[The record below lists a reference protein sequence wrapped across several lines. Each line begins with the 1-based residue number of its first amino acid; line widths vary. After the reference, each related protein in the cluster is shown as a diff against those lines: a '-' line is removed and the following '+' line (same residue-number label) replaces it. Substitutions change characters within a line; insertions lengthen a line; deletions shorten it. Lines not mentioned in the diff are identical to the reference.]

1 MDAQTTDH
9 VNLDRDIT
17 ILSDPRAVSMAD
29 EWFDIAN
36 LDHFWTRRR
45 FDVLTAL
52 LRRLSVSPGRAC
64 EIGCGHGLLQR
75 QIEDRFGIPVDGID
89 LNLSALKASVSCKGK
104 LFCYD
109 IFDER
114 PDFRETYDF
123 LILFDVLEHIED
135 QLGFL
140 ACASDFLRP
149 GGSIAINVPA
159 RQELFSA
166 FDAQVGHIRRYSL
179 ESLTDVV
186 AKAGLNEKVT
196 TYWGYP
202 LVPLLWMRKI
212 MLKGTRGPQVI
223 QTGFSPRGALVNHA
237 LTLLAGLERIPSTTY
252 GTGLMMIAEKPK
264 PKPASLTNP

>member
-1 MDAQTTDH
+1 MGTQIINH
-9 VNLDRDIT
+9 LKLDRDIT
-17 ILSDPRAVSMAD
+17 ILSDPRTVSMAD
-29 EWFDIAN
+29 EWFDVAN
-36 LDHFWTRRR
+36 LDHFWTKRR

-52 LRRLSVSPGRAC
+52 LRRLSVSAGRAC

-75 QIEDRFGIPVDGID
+75 QIEDCFGIPVDGID
-89 LNLSALKASVSCKGK
+89 LNLSALKASVSSKGQ

-109 IFDER
+109 IFEER
-114 PDFRETYDF
+114 PEFRETYDF

-140 ACASDFLRP
+140 TRASDFVRP

-159 RQELFSA
+159 GQELFSA
-166 FDAQVGHIRRYSL
+166 FDVQVGHIRRYSL
-179 ESLTDVV
+179 ESLSEVV

-202 LVPLLWMRKI
+202 LIPLLWLRKK

-223 QTGFSPRGALVNHA
+223 QAGFSPRGAFVNHA
-237 LTLLAGLERIPSTTY
+237 LALLAGLERIPSKTY
-252 GTGLMMIAEKPK
+252 GTGLMMIAEKP
-264 PKPASLTNP
+264 

>member
-1 MDAQTTDH
+1 MGAQTINH
-9 VNLDRDIT
+9 VKLDRDIT
-17 ILSDPRAVSMAD
+17 ILSNPRAVNMAD

-45 FDVLTAL
+45 FDVLTTL

-64 EIGCGHGLLQR
+64 EIGCGNGLVQR

-89 LNLSALKASVSCKGK
+89 LNLSALKASISCKGK

-109 IFDER
+109 IFEER
-114 PDFRETYDF
+114 PEFRETYDF
-123 LILFDVLEHIED
+123 LFLFDVLEHIED

-140 ACASDFLRP
+140 TRAVDFVRP
-149 GGSIAINVPA
+149 GGWIAINVPA

-166 FDAQVGHIRRYSL
+166 FDAQVGHVRRYSL
-179 ESLTDVV
+179 ESLSEVV

-202 LVPLLWMRKI
+202 LRPLLWERKI
-212 MLKGTRGPQVI
+212 MLKSTRGDQII
-223 QTGFSPRGALVNHA
+223 QTRFSRRGALAHQP
-237 LTLLAGLERIPSTTY
+237 LP
-252 GTGLMMIAEKPK
+252 
-264 PKPASLTNP
+264 

>member
-1 MDAQTTDH
+1 MSPQTINH
-9 VNLDRDIT
+9 VKLDRDIT
-17 ILSDPRAVSMAD
+17 ILSDPQAVSMAD
-29 EWFDIAN
+29 EWFDIVN

-64 EIGCGHGLLQR
+64 EIGCGHGLVQR
-75 QIEDRFGIPVDGID
+75 QIEDRFSIPVDGID
-89 LNLSALKASVSCKGK
+89 LNLSALKSSVSGKGR

-109 IFDER
+109 IFEER
-114 PDFRETYDF
+114 PEFRETYEF

-140 ACASDFLRP
+140 TRAVDFVRP

-166 FDAQVGHIRRYSL
+166 FDAQVGHVRRYSM
-179 ESLTDVV
+179 ESLSEVV
-186 AKAGLNEKVT
+186 AKVGLKEKVT

-202 LVPLLWMRKI
+202 LVPLLWVRKI
-212 MLKGTRGPQVI
+212 MLKDTRGAQVI
-223 QTGFSPRGALVNHA
+223 QTGFSPRNAFINHA
-237 LTLLAGLERIPSTTY
+237 LTLLAGLERIPNKTY

-264 PKPASLTNP
+264 Q

>member
-17 ILSDPRAVSMAD
+17 ILSNPRAVNMAD

-36 LDHFWTRRR
+36 LDHFWTKRR
-45 FDVLTAL
+45 FDVLTTL

-64 EIGCGHGLLQR
+64 EIGCGHGLVQR
-75 QIEDRFGIPVDGID
+75 QIEDRFSIPVDGID
-89 LNLSALKASVSCKGK
+89 LNLCALKASVSCKGR

-109 IFDER
+109 IFEER
-114 PDFRETYDF
+114 PEFRETYDF

-135 QLGFL
+135 HLGFITR
-140 ACASDFLRP
+140 ASDFVRP

-166 FDAQVGHIRRYSL
+166 FDAQVGHVRRYSL
-179 ESLTDVV
+179 ESLSEVV

-202 LVPLLWMRKI
+202 LVPLLWVRKI
-212 MLKGTRGPQVI
+212 MLRGARGDQII
-223 QTGFSPRGALVNHA
+223 QTGFSPRGGFVNHV
-237 LTLLAGLERIPSTTY
+237 LTLLAGLERIPSKTY

-264 PKPASLTNP
+264 REF